1 MPLRFRWA
9 SLQLEVLCSV
19 NLDADI
25 QGKLCQLPP
34 KLEQLYAEIY
44 KERII
49 SYPGEAGRAI
59 LSNALEWLLCAQRSM
74 DSSKFCTAVARI
86 STVFSGD
93 LTKEH
98 VLDLCHNFVIHDDG
112 LDTFRFVH
120 LSVRE
125 FLEKRPNY
133 SHYICHILAAE
144 VCLVQLIDSSKCSAA
159 ESFIRKEYPIGIL
172 EKTASAAEAIPRGFH
187 KYAMNNGMIHCQK
200 SGENERICNVAFKKM
215 LHFFLLDDSGVDSP
229 LCTWMLWYRHRPRV
243 AGASDYNRIGLKEYI
258 GFTVCCYLLASAL
271 GFCEILR
278 ACSMGEGLI
287 THERQLG
294 VSQAVRN
301 CQDEAF
307 KQQLSNSE
315 GFEAG
320 PTRASSVLEYLSQ
333 ETLVWLLDRSCD
345 TILTDDL
352 IYAAARKNNQVL
364 ALILERY
371 KDSKITKE
379 MLDTAVRSESRYA
392 FELLLSRA
400 EAGNISED

>member
-1 MPLRFRWA
+1 
-9 SLQLEVLCSV
+9 
-19 NLDADI
+19 
-25 QGKLCQLPP
+25 
-34 KLEQLYAEIY
+34 
-44 KERII
+44 
-49 SYPGEAGRAI
+49 
-59 LSNALEWLLCAQRSM
+59 
-74 DSSKFCTAVARI
+74 
-86 STVFSGD
+86 
-93 LTKEH
+93 
-98 VLDLCHNFVIHDDG
+98 
-112 LDTFRFVH
+112 
-120 LSVRE
+120 
-125 FLEKRPNY
+125 
-133 SHYICHILAAE
+133 
-144 VCLVQLIDSSKCSAA
+144 
-159 ESFIRKEYPIGIL
+159 
-172 EKTASAAEAIPRGFH
+172 
-187 KYAMNNGMIHCQK
+187 MIHCQK
-200 SGENERICNVAFKKM
+200 SGENERICNVAFKKIF
-215 LHFFLLDDSGVDSP
+215 HFFLLDDSGVDSP
-229 LCTWMLWYRHRPRV
+229 LSTWMLWYRRRPRV

-258 GFTVCCYLLASAL
+258 GFTGCCYLLASAL

-294 VSQAVRN
+294 VSQVVSN

-400 EAGNISED
+400 KAGNISED